1 MSGNVGKIAAERNQK
16 ALMELAMRPG
26 NGECRL
32 NSICRLWT
40 LFAPPAWPRD
50 DLRWRR
56 RSSHFLT
63 GQRLP
68 SKDRRPQ
75 TPSPRVTDVV
85 LFPSQI
91 FVRIV
96 RHEIRDGPPTTLGY
110 SSGM

>member
-110 SSGM
+110 SFGM